1 MDPTHEPVGHA
12 RSLGAHVGRSSN
24 EAKGARGARVGG
36 GVSVRSLRH
45 LEISSRFGCDQ
56 ANRRRDRPPT
66 GHTALVPLFACRNS
80 RGILV
85 STACMMPLPAL
96 LGLISLGF
104 LASSSSALLLPLTRS
119 QVAFR
124 PACGAHRAPAAFAM
138 SAETVEAAE
147 DALAKATATE
157 AKAVSELAAAIA
169 ADDDTVGCI
178 VDAENADVRRR
189 ATQQSPVRVRLRLG

>member
-1 MDPTHEPVGHA
+1 MRALEA
-12 RSLGAHVGRSSN
+12 RLETRGLQPRHIGLQVRSSISCTPTCP
-24 EAKGARGARVGG
+24 GARAAFDAVGLAEAPEPALTIVTPHFAAAECSGRAAARFVGAVLLPRV
-36 GVSVRSLRH
+36 R
-45 LEISSRFGCDQ
+45 
-56 ANRRRDRPPT
+56 
-66 GHTALVPLFACRNS
+66 ALVKPASRALFH
-80 RGILV
+80 V
-85 STACMMPLPAL
+85 AL
-96 LGLISLGF
+96 SLIAHHPRALGD
-104 LASSSSALLLPLTRS
+104 ALLLPLTRS

-124 PACGAHRAPAAFAM
+124 PACWAHRAPAAFAM